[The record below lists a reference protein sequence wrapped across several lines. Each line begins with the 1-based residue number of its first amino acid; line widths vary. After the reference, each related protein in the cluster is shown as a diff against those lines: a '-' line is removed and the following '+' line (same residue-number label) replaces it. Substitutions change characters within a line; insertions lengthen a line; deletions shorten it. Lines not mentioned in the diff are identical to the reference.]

1 MVSTITNAQQ
11 MKFVDLNFHE
21 YNGDSIVENSD
32 YTIFVTDKSCRSCT
46 EYLSNTEVTNS
57 VIFVVQK
64 IRYSHLGILQ
74 SSTNLNNVNIFFV
87 LVEDLKK
94 YVDLPERS
102 PILLTKIYEVIQYD
116 EIKQLSNDFSLRE
129 DLFISNLMNH

>member
-1 MVSTITNAQQ
+1 MVSTLTNAQQ
-11 MKFVDLNFHE
+11 MKFFDLNFNE

-32 YTIFVTDKSCRSCT
+32 YTILVTDKSCRSCT

-64 IRYSHLGILQ
+64 IRYSHMGILQ
-74 SSTNLNNVNIFFV
+74 SSTNLNSVNIFYV

-94 YVDLPERS
+94 YVNLPEKS
-102 PILLTKIYEVIQYD
+102 PILLTKTHEVIQYD
-116 EIKQLSNDFSLRE
+116 EIKQLSHDFSLQKDR
-129 DLFISNLMNH
+129 FISNLMNH